1 LRVPPANQY
10 RLTKYDPSLRDS
22 TGAFTGDDWTS
33 VSDIGETFDGVRLTL
48 PAYLDI
54 EARHLQVIA
63 SFLEESAVTAVI
75 AQGVEN
81 AKGQFPI
88 KEGEAFS
95 PIQAI
100 EVVRA
105 MLRDEVWCLLQDGE
119 RFYIHVGW
127 DYYLYVGSDRPCER
141 SVKLAKQLGLF
152 INQPFESPHI
162 ERN

>member
-1 LRVPPANQY
+1 VPPANQY

-63 SFLEESAVTAVI
+63 SFLEESAVTAVT
-75 AQGVEN
+75 AQGVDN
-81 AKGQFPI
+81 AKGQGPI
-88 KEGEAFS
+88 KVGQTFS
-95 PIQAI
+95 PIEAI

-105 MLRDEVWCLLQDGE
+105 MLRDEVWCRLQDGE
-119 RFYIHVGW
+119 HFYIHVGW
-127 DYYLYVGSDRPCER
+127 DYYVYVGSDRPCDR
-141 SVKLAKQLGLF
+141 SVKLARQLGLF
-152 INQPFESPHI
+152 IHQPFESPHL
-162 ERN
+162 ERE